1 MQRIIEKYQSKIE
14 KLTIFEKQTLKRLVD
29 YSSAG
34 NMSRFYLVFD
44 QRQIQS
50 IKSSGEQFFNSTTP

>member
-14 KLTIFEKQTLKRLVD
+14 KLTIFEKQTLKRLID
-29 YSSAG
+29 YSSTG

-44 QRQIQS
+44 QPQ